1 MAIETKY
8 EDLRKH
14 IEITEGVDI
23 QEGYATIRKFGRGT
37 CYAKETKTALMTQAT
52 SVLDVEAHTTANL
65 VDTISC
71 TAANTAVLGVEG
83 FTIDTSGDL
92 TFVSQDAT
100 LSGTTGVTLGTPL
113 NTVTRLYVKEGT
125 FASPSVPCTM
135 NVYCTESTNAGL
147 TAGAPSTLADTK
159 TVMPANI
166 NQTEKALTAADK
178 DQYIAI
184 TGVDA
189 SLPEGASPTGT
200 AAADISLE
208 IKRKGGVYRP
218 VGLEAAVGAQQRT
231 ANIKFDPPVVVPPNS
246 YVRLVANAST
256 PDLTVAGAMSGVVFR
271 KQGT

>member
-1 MAIETKY
+1 MAQYDGIKE
-8 EDLRKH
+8 H
-14 IEITEGVDI
+14 IEITDSVDL
-23 QEGYATIRKFGRGT
+23 QDGYKPLRKFGRGI
-37 CYAKETKTALMTQAT
+37 CYAKETKTVLMTQAT

-113 NTVTRLYVKEGT
+113 NTVTRMYVKEGT

-135 NVYCTESTNAGL
+135 NVYCTESTNGGL
-147 TAGAPSTLADTK
+147 TAGLPSTLADTK

-184 TGVDA
+184 TGIDA
-189 SLPEGASPTGT
+189 SIPEAASPTGT

-231 ANIKFDPPVVVPPNS
+231 ASIKFDPPVVVPPNS

>member
-1 MAIETKY
+1 MAKETKY
-8 EDLRKH
+8 EDIRNH
-14 IEITEGVDI
+14 IEITEGVAI
-23 QEGYATIRKFGRGT
+23 QEGYKPLRKFGRGI
-37 CYAKETKTALMTQAT
+37 CYAKETKTVLMTQAT

-71 TAANTAVLGVEG
+71 TAANTAVLGIEG

-113 NTVTRLYVKEGT
+113 NTVTRMYVKEGT

-135 NVYCTESTNAGL
+135 NVYCTESTNGGL
-147 TAGAPSTLADTK
+147 TAGLPSTLADTK

-166 NQTEKALTAADK
+166 NQTEKALTCTDKNEYAA
-178 DQYIAI
+178 IL
-184 TGVDA
+184 GVDA
-189 SLPEGASPTGT
+189 SLPEAASPTGT
-200 AAADISLE
+200 AAADIGLE

-231 ANIKFDPPVVVPPNS
+231 ASIKFDPPVVVPPNS
-246 YVRLVANAST
+246 YFRLVANGST
-256 PDLTVAGAMSGVVFR
+256 SDLVVAGNINGVIYR